1 MILVKNW
8 KFLSSV
14 LFFEQGLD
22 MCCYEKEGFLD
33 YKVSFSQKS
42 VKKFT
47 FFQSLVKN
55 SKFLSNQFFF
65 EKGLKDMYFHDVV
78 CRKGSFLDYKNVI
91 FYIVDK
97 FAFFYL
103 S

>member
-1 MILVKNW
+1 
-8 KFLSSV
+8 
-14 LFFEQGLD
+14 

-33 YKVSFSQKS
+33 YKVSFSHSQKICIFP
-42 VKKFT
+42 KFGQK
-47 FFQSLVKN
+47 F
-55 SKFLSNQFFF
+55 KFLSNQFFF